1 MFTCTKSYQ
10 DIPMAHRQHRHAG
23 HCAYI
28 HGHNWTITLTFA
40 CKKLDSNGF
49 VVDFGQ
55 LKYIKDWIDRHL
67 DHACLLNE
75 DDPHRSELE
84 CHKASL
90 FKFHILP
97 CCSSEG
103 IAQHLF
109 QIFNTMV
116 QSHTQQRVWLSH
128 VDIKEDSKNS
138 ASYTDPR

>member
-1 MFTCTKSYQ
+1 
-10 DIPMAHRQHRHAG
+10 MAHRQHRHAG

-40 CKKLDSNGF
+40 CKQLDSSGF

-55 LKYIKDWIDRHL
+55 LKYIKDWIACHL

-75 DDPHRSELE
+75 DDPHRADLVSQ
-84 CHKASL
+84 KASL
-90 FKFHILP
+90 FKFYILP

-109 QIFNTMV
+109 QIFNSMV
-116 QSHTQQRVWLSH
+116 QSHTQQRVWLNQ

-138 ASYTDPR
+138 ASYKEGPH